1 MGFNK
6 DLDITEIAHACIDA
20 GDATGYV
27 LVLLQQ
33 IRDELR
39 KKEPKKC

>member
-1 MGFNK
+1 MGFDEN
-6 DLDITEIAHACIDA
+6 LDITAIAYACLEK

-39 KKEPKKC
+39 KKET